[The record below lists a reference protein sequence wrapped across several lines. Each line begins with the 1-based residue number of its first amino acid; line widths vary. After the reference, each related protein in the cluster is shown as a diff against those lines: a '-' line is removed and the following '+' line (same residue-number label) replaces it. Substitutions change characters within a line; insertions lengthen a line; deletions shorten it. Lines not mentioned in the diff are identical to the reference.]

1 MQVLFD
7 CLDSDVLSENLDIN
21 VTNIVIDSYYCLL
34 CQSRLQFPLSQS
46 KLSTM
51 TVCIILSLGI
61 ASK

>member
-1 MQVLFD
+1 MQVFFD
-7 CLDSDVLSENLDIN
+7 YLDSDVLRKNLDIN

-34 CQSRLQFPLSQS
+34 CQSRLKCPLSHS